1 MAEFNKLFNY
11 MKKNILPV
19 GIALLFAFTTAC
31 QTKSKEEVV
40 QPQEESTCMF
50 KAGDDLT
57 AFYIQN
63 PKQKETFHKVLTLLG
78 NTLFDKLV
86 ELKII
91 TPTTDIE
98 TDELYTIKDLKKDWG
113 DLGAAID
120 SLKITALSADSK
132 CRGMIEVK
140 EPNAY
145 MNRETGWAPMTYIY
159 DHLFWEGTDDLE
171 EDYGDEHGNFQ
182 ILLNYEIKNDA
193 IYYRYYYRSAETRFS
208 ILIEAKNDGTVSLV
222 NKNFW
227 E

>member
-1 MAEFNKLFNY
+1 MRKI
-11 MKKNILPV
+11 ILP
-19 GIALLFAFTTAC
+19 ISTALLFAFTTAC

-40 QPQEESTCMF
+40 QPQEESKCLF

-63 PKQKETFHKVLTLLG
+63 PKQKEIFHKVLTLLG

-91 TPTTDIE
+91 TPTTDGE
-98 TDELYTIKDLKKDWG
+98 TDYLYTIKDLKKDWG
-113 DLGAAID
+113 DLGSAID
-120 SLKITALSADSK
+120 SLKITALSVDSK

-140 EPNAY
+140 EPNVY
-145 MNRETGWAPMTYIY
+145 VNRETGWAPMSYIY

-171 EDYGDEHGNFQ
+171 EDYGDEHGNNQ

>member
-1 MAEFNKLFNY
+1 MRKI
-11 MKKNILPV
+11 ILPI
-19 GIALLFAFTTAC
+19 GTALLFAFTTAC

-40 QPQEESTCMF
+40 QSQEESKCLF

-91 TPTTDIE
+91 TPTTDGE
-98 TDELYTIKDLKKDWG
+98 TDDLYTIKDLKEDWG
-113 DLGAAID
+113 DLGSTID

-145 MNRETGWAPMTYIY
+145 VNRETGWAPMSYIY

-171 EDYGDEHGNFQ
+171 EDYLDEHGNNQ

-208 ILIEAKNDGTVSLV
+208 ILIEAKNDGTVSLA

>member
-1 MAEFNKLFNY
+1 
-11 MKKNILPV
+11 MKKIILLISV
-19 GIALLFAFTTAC
+19 ALLFSFTIAC
-31 QTKSKEEVV
+31 QTKSKQEVV
-40 QPQEESTCMF
+40 QSQEESKCLF

-86 ELKII
+86 ELEII
-91 TPTTDIE
+91 TPTTDGE
-98 TDELYTIKDLKKDWG
+98 TDDLYTIKDLKKDWG
-113 DLGAAID
+113 DLGYVID
-120 SLKITALSADSK
+120 SLKITALSTDSK

-140 EPNAY
+140 EPNVY
-145 MNRETGWAPMTYIY
+145 VNRETGWAPIYYIQ
-159 DHLFWEGTDDLE
+159 DNLFWEGTDDLE
-171 EDYGDEHGNFQ
+171 EDYLDEHGNNQ

-193 IYYRYYYRSAETRFS
+193 IYYRYYYRSVETRFS
-208 ILIEAKNDGTVSLV
+208 ILIEAKNDGTVSLA